1 MQVIK
6 KHFEDLC
13 FVVVNDGNADLQ
25 QLVVFVDSRDDKELL
40 MVRHF
45 PFMPSQNLDLKLTNE
60 GVEMKTTLLT
70 WLLYFL
76 TF

>member
-13 FVVVNDGNADLQ
+13 FVVVNDGDDNLQ
-25 QLVVFVDSRDDKELL
+25 QLVVYVDSRDDKELL

-45 PFMPSQNLDLKLTNE
+45 PCMPSQD
-60 GVEMKTTLLT
+60 
-70 WLLYFL
+70 FD
-76 TF
+76 

>member
-13 FVVVNDGNADLQ
+13 FVVVDGGDADLQ
-25 QLVVFVDSRDDKELL
+25 QLVVYVDSRDDEELL

-45 PFMPSQNLDLKLTNE
+45 PFIS
-60 GVEMKTTLLT
+60 LL
-70 WLLYFL
+70 
-76 TF
+76 